1 MSVEFCLFLCKS
13 VSHICERTCR
23 VKPVWNLCERGLV
36 WLESSMVWWFF
47 FPPQVK
53 HTWFNSPGVGLQT
66 IRDLELCDARVRVV
80 RLPSRLGLANLQ
92 DSLYVEY
99 CGWEYGLPENS
110 PPVVRKTEEYHEDF
124 TVGTRDRFLDE
135 CTSWECVKL
144 HDYRTS
150 ASVNLR
156 WFFSSVAS
164 LVSSLSFCLSR
175 ELSPFTDCHK
185 PSFSLAS
192 SLHFRLCRFCLAAFV
207 PPLPTACQPPAE
219 REQERDR
226 KRGVKAIHR
235 GIK

>member
-1 MSVEFCLFLCKS
+1 MKEPVDYP
-13 VSHICERTCR
+13 CR
-23 VKPVWNLCERGLV
+23 VPPRSGLV
-36 WLESSMVWWFF
+36 GVQHGLVIF
-47 FPPQVK
+47 FPRSNTPDSTCEVLDSK
-53 HTWFNSPGVGLQT
+53 PSVTWNCVVYK
-66 IRDLELCDARVRVV
+66 CVRVV
-80 RLPSRLGLANLQ
+80 HLPSRLGLANLQ

-185 PSFSLAS
+185 LSFSLAS
-192 SLHFRLCRFCLAAFV
+192 SLHLRLCRFCLAAFV